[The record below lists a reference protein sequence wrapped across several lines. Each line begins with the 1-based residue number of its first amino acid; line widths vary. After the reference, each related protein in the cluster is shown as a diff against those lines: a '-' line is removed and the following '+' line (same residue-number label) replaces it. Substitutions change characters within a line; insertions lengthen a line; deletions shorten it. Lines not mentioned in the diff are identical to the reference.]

1 MRYLA
6 AAIILF
12 AALHH
17 TAADATQTL
26 ANGGHSSVGI
36 ASWYSRSD
44 RGIRKTTANMERFSD
59 KKHTCA
65 AWHLPFNTML
75 RVTNLQ
81 NGKSVIVRVNDRGP
95 AKRLVRKGRIIDLTK
110 AAFLQIADPGDGLI
124 PIQICRL

>member
-1 MRYLA
+1 MKKCIA
-6 AAIILF
+6 VIVLF
-12 AALHH
+12 AALHT
-17 TAADATQTL
+17 TAADATQIL
-26 ANGGHSSVGI
+26 ARGTNASVGM
-36 ASWYSRSD
+36 ASWYSRTD

-75 RVTNLQ
+75 RVTNLS

-95 AKRLVRKGRIIDLTK
+95 AKRLVRRGRIIDLTK
-110 AAFLQIADPGDGLI
+110 AAFLKIADPGDGLI